1 MKIKVPNES
10 YLNNAKNLSDDEK
23 DRLLSRM
30 GSKLMQKL
38 ANEKLLTLEAIA
50 IQLEVE
56 DIELADWRKRMV
68 EINEKENNKKR
79 K

>member
-38 ANEKLLTLEAIA
+38 ADEKLLTLEAIA

-56 DIELADWRKRMV
+56 DVELADWRKRMV
-68 EINEKENNKKR
+68 EIKEKENNKKR